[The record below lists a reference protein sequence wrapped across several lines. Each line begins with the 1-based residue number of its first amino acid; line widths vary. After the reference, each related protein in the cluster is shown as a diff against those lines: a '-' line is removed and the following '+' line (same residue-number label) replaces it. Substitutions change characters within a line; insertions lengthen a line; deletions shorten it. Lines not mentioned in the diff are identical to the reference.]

1 MKSKSVYPSEYITR
15 TTSTPKKDKDGNEV
29 VDSNGNVVME
39 VKHYYKARGAVIKIY
54 RILYK

>member
-15 TTSTPKKDKDGNEV
+15 TTSTPKKDKDGI

-39 VKHYYKARGAVIKIY
+39 VNHYYKAR
-54 RILYK
+54 